1 MNFQAHRQPG
11 QFQASGQ
18 SMYCQ
23 TRHPM
28 NFQVQHRQPGQI
40 QDSRQMMNFFSIFKI
55 SFSVEIFFHMMSKTH
70 AKFHDHMSRGF
81 GCGGANTQTQSGIY
95 YIDDLT
101 KPNPKTFN

>member
-40 QDSRQMMNFFSIFKI
+40 QDSRQMMNFFSIFKN
-55 SFSVEIFFHMMSKTH
+55 FF
-70 AKFHDHMSRGF
+70 
-81 GCGGANTQTQSGIY
+81 
-95 YIDDLT
+95 
-101 KPNPKTFN
+101 P

>member
-1 MNFQAHRQPG
+1 MNFQAHRQQG

-28 NFQVQHRQPGQI
+28 NFQVQHRQPGRI

-55 SFSVEIFFHMMSKTH
+55 FF
-70 AKFHDHMSRGF
+70 FRRNLLPYDE
-81 GCGGANTQTQSGIY
+81 
-95 YIDDLT
+95 
-101 KPNPKTFN
+101 

>member
-28 NFQVQHRQPGQI
+28 NFQVQHRQ
-40 QDSRQMMNFFSIFKI
+40 DSRQMMNFFSIFK
-55 SFSVEIFFHMMSKTH
+55 FF
-70 AKFHDHMSRGF
+70 FRRNLLPYDE
-81 GCGGANTQTQSGIY
+81 
-95 YIDDLT
+95 
-101 KPNPKTFN
+101 